1 MNLVEKVSIITG
13 GGSGIGRAT
22 AIALAQQGSKVCI
35 VGRTSSKL
43 TDVLNEIKLNKGE
56 AIAITAD
63 IADYQA
69 IEKAVEK
76 VNNTWG
82 RIDILVNNA
91 GANIKNRGVLETRPE
106 EMQNLGDIN
115 LVGTMFFT
123 KAVLPTM
130 VSQNSGTIIN
140 VSSNSA
146 IWPSLMGGAAYSA
159 AKAGVNNFTEFLN
172 DELQHT
178 FVRACSISP
187 GEVVTPILDN
197 RRVKPNKAGMDKM
210 CMPEDI
216 AETILLV
223 AGQPSRTMVTNIVV
237 TPTLT
242 RDTSSEV
249 IKRLGQK

>member
-1 MNLVEKVSIITG
+1 MNLVEKVSMITG

-106 EMQNLGDIN
+106 EMQNLVDIN

-146 IWPSLMGGAAYSA
+146 IWPSLMGGVAYSA

-178 FVRACSISP
+178 LVRACSISP

-223 AGQPSRTMVTNIVV
+223 AGQPSRTMVTDIVV

>member
-1 MNLVEKVSIITG
+1 MDTTP
-13 GGSGIGRAT
+13 A
-22 AIALAQQGSKVCI
+22 
-35 VGRTSSKL
+35 
-43 TDVLNEIKLNKGE
+43 
-56 AIAITAD
+56 
-63 IADYQA
+63 
-69 IEKAVEK
+69 
-76 VNNTWG
+76 
-82 RIDILVNNA
+82 
-91 GANIKNRGVLETRPE
+91 
-106 EMQNLGDIN
+106 EMQNMIDIN

-130 VSQNSGTIIN
+130 VSQNSGTIVN

-146 IWPSLMGGAAYSA
+146 IWPSLMGGVAYSA

-172 DELQHT
+172 DELQYT

-197 RRVKPNKAGMDKM
+197 RPVKPNKAGMDKM
-210 CMPEDI
+210 CQPEDI

-223 AGQPSRTMVTNIVV
+223 ASQPSRTMVTDIVV

-249 IKRLGQK
+249 IKRLGQN

>member
-22 AIALAQQGSKVCI
+22 AIALAQEGSKVCI

-63 IADYQA
+63 ITDYQA
-69 IEKAVEK
+69 IEKVVGK

-82 RIDILVNNA
+82 RIDVLVNNA
-91 GANIKNRGVLETRPE
+91 GANIKNRGVLETSPE
-106 EMQNLGDIN
+106 EMQNLVDIN

-130 VSQNSGTIIN
+130 ISQNSGTIIN

-146 IWPSLMGGAAYSA
+146 LWPSLMGGVAYSA

-178 FVRACSISP
+178 LIRACVISP

-197 RRVKPNKAGMDKM
+197 RRVKPDKAGMDKM
-210 CMPEDI
+210 CLPEDI

-223 AGQPSRTMVTNIVV
+223 ANLPSRTMVTTMVV
-237 TPTLT
+237 TPSVT
-242 RDTSSEV
+242 RDSSLEV
-249 IKRLGQK
+249 IKRPGEN

>member
-106 EMQNLGDIN
+106 EMQNLVDIN

-197 RRVKPNKAGMDKM
+197 RRVKPNKAGMDKK
-210 CMPEDI
+210 CMPDDI